1 MALSTGTCIHKAEG
15 GRAEVARAVNG
26 AGSRFWW
33 GKPEDMALS
42 HYGSLHS
49 FGTVSYR
56 RTQQGEYTVGNN
68 RKISVS

>member
-1 MALSTGTCIHKAEG
+1 MAC
-15 GRAEVARAVNG
+15 AVNG
-26 AGSRFWW
+26 AGARFWW

-56 RTQQGEYTVGNN
+56 LTQQGEYTAGKNG
-68 RKISVS
+68 KISVS

>member
-1 MALSTGTCIHKAEG
+1 MAC
-15 GRAEVARAVNG
+15 AVNG
-26 AGSRFWW
+26 VGARFWW

-56 RTQQGEYTVGNN
+56 LTQQGEYTAGKNG
-68 RKISVS
+68 KISVS